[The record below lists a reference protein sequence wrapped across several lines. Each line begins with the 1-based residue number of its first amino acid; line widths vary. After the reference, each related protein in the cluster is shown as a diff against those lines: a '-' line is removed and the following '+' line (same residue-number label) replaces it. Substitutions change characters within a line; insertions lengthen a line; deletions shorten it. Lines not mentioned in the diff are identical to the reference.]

1 MSNAAQIIL
10 DWLNEDLS
18 LIPEITDIKKSF
30 FTGYLFGKIFQILNL
45 ISDEEFSEFIDS
57 EKEADINSNF
67 ILVEKYCK
75 KLFNLILFEKE
86 INRIKKQ
93 HKSAAGV
100 LLYKIRN
107 GVYKLKINF
116 NNIEFFGSNFSN
128 DEIAEQIND
137 LIQKQLGDN
146 VEENEKSETNESLL
160 EQKDRV
166 NFNDKN
172 NIKEEKGENYDNNNY
187 KHKTFAKK
195 IETNLNK
202 KFSRVSK
209 ILPAIST
216 MRGFNKF
223 EFKKTNYENN
233 NNLNNRQI
241 PISKSKTVLAP
252 LNHFAMK
259 RKSNSTENI
268 FIKDKTRN
276 LFNSSTNT
284 LPLKDINKYDTS
296 TFYSGTFF
304 TGKNYDS
311 QLIDVRFFN
320 KQLDQLGVT
329 KKDYKINEIDA
340 KKNISTNAFNF
351 NNTLLQKTTN
361 KTINNETITNPGA
374 FNTMSTHSLLN
385 MKTAEEISNELKNK
399 LRPKKL
405 ELKNEVKDKNIN
417 FIKINKNF
425 FNINQMKLY
434 FKEHSNF
441 STIRRMNYSKELSV
455 RNEQQVHEKRLLD
468 NELMLQKINQ
478 GTLPQLYTTKSID
491 NNNSISNNLTTL
503 KLLKRNSIREFNSKT
518 FFQYLSYQTYS
529 SFKSQCQKKYEKKR
543 KISNKIK
550 EIILFIIDMAMEGY
564 IYQTK
569 HKSEIMDLE
578 TFLKFN
584 IYFLKNKRLRKKYIP
599 VEELLYKRSGKI
611 EQDIEIENLYN
622 NNLTNEDKNY
632 IEDYIY
638 YIGVWNDDKIYDKSL
653 RGIKLDYK
661 YITND
666 NVHKENIGNNF
677 NNNNY
682 FGIVEYEPTA
692 LESEDLSLPNTVPD
706 NYNLGNLLLEILS
719 NRFNSDNKNNI
730 NNAQNLTQ
738 ANDINNPPC
747 LNGKW
752 DYIPYKISLV
762 GYPLSGRKTVAK
774 KIANIYPNLKIYQMQ
789 RIINYF
795 FNLYLQ
801 LADPVEKPEEKND
814 KKKGKKNEKSKENE
828 KVKEKTVK
836 ITDKDKESVFEKYE
850 RQQKFKELKPVF
862 DSMKSYIDYKL
873 NNNTT
878 SNNNTSMNNSSIN
891 NKGDFIILPDE
902 SLCLLLVK
910 KIEEDFPALTQKKI
924 IKNLIDKQKSIKDL
938 ENQIE
943 QIKKRKEE
951 AKKPNPKDDT
961 LIEKYEN
968 DIKNIKAKSIWGFI
982 LVDYPT
988 NLNQCLLLE
997 NYLTGFIE
1005 EKRQQKSDKDKIISN
1020 TNSIVDYKYQPR
1032 EKKMDKKSGLNFIVH
1047 ISTKESIVDERFETA
1062 KYDPIEKV
1070 LYTGKNIVINDK
1082 AIKERLV
1089 NKIPYLSKERF
1100 EYYKDEYNNNI
1111 NKIISLYSEFGFI
1124 IKCKKDEF
1132 DFLEPKKGEKMIKTF
1147 YYIES
1152 ENIKDFL
1159 SLNNKKNKNKKN
1171 KKKEEKKEEKKE
1183 GEVKQ
1188 EASEDNNNI
1197 IKDKVLNFITN
1208 NLIEKLHQ
1216 ENEQYEE
1223 EQFQVEFPKYNN
1235 KKANEKTTITFEP
1248 DLNINEI
1255 KSKYKNKSAKKLN
1268 GNLKLIDYDNNKI
1281 DIIIKNLS
1289 LINNK
1294 YYKNI
1299 GIFIHLMNSQKNDI
1313 YERLNLIQTEFRDF
1327 LNKKNPKKRIIITNY
1342 INKYNSLYIRN
1353 PEYLRNEQVIS
1364 QLTSDIED
1372 LRTEVWELI
1381 NKKRNDSIEELNE
1394 IKHCSFIEV
1403 ELIKF
1408 YNNVKNLILNEV
1420 EKFLVIFNN
1429 MLLIYNKI
1437 KDKENRDINILI
1449 NEFNSKL
1456 ITNPEFILKNIKDFK
1471 YHFNSKGDV
1480 KLDMPLEEVI
1490 NIILSNI
1497 EIMFKNSIKMLF
1509 EYHNQ
1514 LSNIFRRVKKSIFA
1528 NVSIIKKS
1536 VRIRKKKRKNSE
1548 KKLFSASMMNDLLT
1562 NKDSDTGYLQEKNIK
1577 KIFID
1582 EKNKFKFR
1590 LCFIKNFATKYIQ
1603 IMKSTAEKV
1612 FDNMDEWIIKNVTLQ
1627 SESISYLIKI
1637 LKNFLF
1643 QEKKLIDQESDI
1655 DYIELDEFEKI
1666 IEDIGDNNNKKLT
1679 RNTRNFNSSNIS
1691 GSRIGTSGNLNGS
1704 GMIASTE
1711 NDLKL
1716 KPFDNSSVVNNRIYN
1731 KINLNFLIK
1740 DNFIETKIEE
1750 IYDQENIKK
1759 NIKPKI
1765 RIIPPPTLYNSSNT
1779 EFNYGNNS
1787 SSEFK
1792 GEQSLILNT
1801 KTFKGKNNNLNE
1813 ADFYFDIE
1821 KFKFLYRN
1829 IKKYEVEDGCINK
1842 EVFFEIFIR
1851 QYLIAKKNYGIKK
1864 RKNSDD
1870 SDDSYNKN
1878 MNVNINYFY
1887 NEEINV
1893 ETNKIIFNNN
1903 TNAFPVICKALKKLS
1918 MKQIKRLY
1926 NCFGINIIQFN
1937 YIKPKSAKD
1946 SKKEKKEVKKDNE
1959 NKDEKEIKIDKRSDL
1974 KKPSRRKITRHKAN
1988 DSKQLSS
1995 SKSKDKTDNKSTQ
2008 DGTKMKKN
2016 QTKNNI
2022 SKINS
2027 TIEEEEKKETI
2038 EYNTYLSTKEIFTMI
2053 PLIGVNILTPEIEEK
2068 IEKEIKDKLIM
2079 EKYLTKKDFLE
2090 CHFWFEPFFEYYIY
2104 DKIDEKEGITGS
2116 KMIKEFLFELWKND
2130 ENSTYFDFNKFFDV
2144 LRINKYVTDLID
2156 FNEIKYYDIIFF

>member
-1 MSNAAQIIL
+1 MQNAAQIIL

-18 LIPEITDIKKSF
+18 IIPEITDIKQSF
-30 FTGYLFGKIFQILNL
+30 YTGYLFGKIFQILNL
-45 ISDEEFSEFIDS
+45 ISEEEFSEFVDS
-57 EKEADINSNF
+57 EKEEDITSNF

-86 INRIKKQ
+86 INRIKKK

-146 VEENEKSETNESLL
+146 VEDNEKSGTNESLL
-160 EQKDRV
+160 EQKDQM
-166 NFNDKN
+166 NINDDIREG
-172 NIKEEKGENYDNNNY
+172 IKENYGNNNY
-187 KHKTFAKK
+187 KHKSTIRK
-195 IETNLNK
+195 IETNINIRP
-202 KFSRVSK
+202 SRVSK

-233 NNLNNRQI
+233 KLFLN
-241 PISKSKTVLAP
+241 SKSKTVLAP
-252 LNHFAMK
+252 LNHFALK
-259 RKSNSTENI
+259 NKSNSTENI

-276 LFNSSTNT
+276 LFNSSTMT

-340 KKNISTNAFNF
+340 KKNISSNAF
-351 NNTLLQKTTN
+351 NNTLLPKTTN
-361 KTINNETITNPGA
+361 KTINNETSTNQGA
-374 FNTMSTHSLLN
+374 FNTISTHSLLN

-399 LRPKKL
+399 IRPRRL
-405 ELKNEVKDKNIN
+405 ELKNEIKEKNIN

-425 FNINQMKLY
+425 FNSNQMKLY
-434 FKEHSNF
+434 FKDHTNF
-441 STIRRMNYSKELSV
+441 STIRRMNYSKELSQ
-455 RNEQQVHEKRLLD
+455 RNEQQIHEKRLLD
-468 NELMLQKINQ
+468 NELIYQKINQ
-478 GTLPQLYTTKSID
+478 SNLPQLYSTKS
-491 NNNSISNNLTTL
+491 NNNNNNNISNNLTTL
-503 KLLKRNSIREFNSKT
+503 KLLRRNSIKEFNSKS

-529 SFKSQCQKKYEKKR
+529 SYKSKCQKKYEKKR
-543 KISNKIK
+543 KISKRIK
-550 EIILFIIDMAMEGY
+550 EIILYIIDMAMEGY
-564 IYQTK
+564 IYQTQ
-569 HKSEIMDLE
+569 HKSEMMDLE

-611 EQDIEIENLYN
+611 EQDIDIENLLN
-622 NNLTNEDKNY
+622 NSLTNEDKNY

-638 YIGVWNDDKIYDKSL
+638 YIGVWNDDKIYDNNL

-661 YITND
+661 YITNNNTNKD
-666 NVHKENIGNNF
+666 NVGNNF

-682 FGIVEYEPTA
+682 FGIIDYEPTA
-692 LESEDLSLPNTVPD
+692 LESEDLTLPNTVPD
-706 NYNLGNLLLEILS
+706 NYNLGNLFLEILS
-719 NRFNSDNKNNI
+719 NRLSSNNGNINIEQNISQANNI
-730 NNAQNLTQ
+730 NN
-738 ANDINNPPC
+738 PPL

-774 KIANIYPNLKIYQMQ
+774 KLANIYPNLKIYQMQ

-801 LADPVEKPEEKND
+801 LADPVEKPEEKKD
-814 KKKGKKNEKSKENE
+814 KKKGKKNEKTKENE
-828 KVKEKTVK
+828 KEKEKAAK

-850 RQQKFKELKPVF
+850 RQQKFKEMKPIF

-873 NNNTT
+873 NNNPT
-878 SNNNTSMNNSSIN
+878 SNNNTSVNNISQN

-910 KIEEDFPALTQKKI
+910 KIEEDFPVLSQKKI
-924 IKNLIDKQKSIKDL
+924 NKNIMDKQKSIKDL

-943 QIKKRKEE
+943 TIKKRKEE

-968 DIKNIKAKSIWGFI
+968 DIKNIKMKSVSGFI

-1005 EKRQQKSDKDKIISN
+1005 EKRQQKSEKDKIITN

-1070 LYTGKNIVINDK
+1070 LYTGKNNVIADK
-1082 AIKERLV
+1082 TIRERVV
-1089 NKIPYLSKERF
+1089 NKIPHLSKEQF
-1100 EYYKDEYNNNI
+1100 DYYKDEYNNNI
-1111 NKIISLYSEFGFI
+1111 NKIINLYSEFGFI
-1124 IKCKKDEF
+1124 IKSKKDDF
-1132 DFLEPKKGEKMIKTF
+1132 DFLEPKNGEKMIKTF

-1159 SLNNKKNKNKKN
+1159 SLDNKKHRNKKN
-1171 KKKEEKKEEKKE
+1171 KKKEEKKE
-1183 GEVKQ
+1183 GDVKQ
-1188 EASEDNNNI
+1188 EVSEENNI
-1197 IKDKVLNFITN
+1197 IQDKVLNFITN

-1223 EQFQVEFPKYNN
+1223 EQFQIEFPKYNN
-1235 KKANEKTTITFEP
+1235 KKGNDKNTITFEP

-1255 KSKYKNKSAKKLN
+1255 KTKYKNKTPKKLN

-1281 DIIIKNLS
+1281 DIILKNFS

-1327 LNKKNPKKRIIITNY
+1327 LNKKNPKKRIIISNY

-1353 PEYLRNEQVIS
+1353 PEYLKNEQVIS

-1372 LRTEVWELI
+1372 LRTEIWDLI

-1408 YNNVKNLILNEV
+1408 YNNIKNLIMNEV

-1429 MLLIYNKI
+1429 MLLLYNKI

-1449 NEFNSKL
+1449 NEFNTKL
-1456 ITNPEFILKNIKDFK
+1456 ITTPELILKNTKDFK
-1471 YHFNSKGDV
+1471 YHLNYKGDV

-1497 EIMFKNSIKMLF
+1497 EIIFKNSIKMLF
-1509 EYHNQ
+1509 KYHNQ
-1514 LSNIFRRVKKSIFA
+1514 LLNIFRRVKKSIFA
-1528 NVSIIKKS
+1528 NMSIIKKS
-1536 VRIRKKKRKNSE
+1536 VRIKKKKRKNSE

-1562 NKDSDTGYLQEKNIK
+1562 NKDSDEGYLQEKSVK
-1577 KIFID
+1577 KMFID

-1590 LCFIKNFATKYIQ
+1590 LCFIKNFASKYIH

-1666 IEDIGDNNNKKLT
+1666 IDEKDENNKKINNIT
-1679 RNTRNFNSSNIS
+1679 SNIS
-1691 GSRIGTSGNLNGS
+1691 GIGTNGNMNFSG
-1704 GMIASTE
+1704 IVKSTE
-1711 NDLKL
+1711 NDFKL
-1716 KPFDNSSVVNNRIYN
+1716 KPFDNSSVINNRIYN
-1731 KINLNFLIK
+1731 KLDLNYLIN
-1740 DNFIETKIEE
+1740 DNFIDTKIEE
-1750 IYDQENIKK
+1750 IYEKGNIKNHFK
-1759 NIKPKI
+1759 HKIKFK
-1765 RIIPPPTLYNSSNT
+1765 IIPPPITYNSNET
-1779 EFNYGNNS
+1779 EFNFANNS
-1787 SSEFK
+1787 SEIK
-1792 GEQSLILNT
+1792 GEQNAMINSKILKN
-1801 KTFKGKNNNLNE
+1801 KNNILKDDE
-1813 ADFYFDIE
+1813 FYFDLE
-1821 KFKFLYRN
+1821 KFKSLYKFV
-1829 IKKYEVEDGCINK
+1829 KKYEAEDGYINK
-1842 EVFFEIFIR
+1842 QVFFEIFIK
-1851 QYLIAKKNYGIKK
+1851 QYLISKKNYDNKK
-1864 RKNSDD
+1864 RKNTED
-1870 SDDSYNKN
+1870 SEDSLHNKN
-1878 MNVNINYFY
+1878 LNFNVNYFY
-1887 NEEINV
+1887 NEVVDV
-1893 ETNKIIFNNN
+1893 EEKKYIISNNN
-1903 TNAFPVICKALKKLS
+1903 SGYPVICKALKKLN
-1918 MKQIKRLY
+1918 MKKIKRIY
-1926 NCFGINIIQFN
+1926 NCFGINIEKLN
-1937 YIKPKSAKD
+1937 YINQRGKI
-1946 SKKEKKEVKKDNE
+1946 E
-1959 NKDEKEIKIDKRSDL
+1959 NKKDL
-1974 KKPSRRKITRHKAN
+1974 KKENDTKENNDKKDDKKISKRKNARNQAN
-1988 DSKQLSS
+1988 NSKKLTTI
-1995 SKSKDKTDNKSTQ
+1995 KSKEKAENKSTMET
-2008 DGTKMKKN
+2008 TKKLSVFNINTKLTISEMKKD
-2016 QTKNNI
+2016 I
-2022 SKINS
+2022 
-2027 TIEEEEKKETI
+2027 I
-2038 EYNTYLSTKEIFTMI
+2038 EYNSFLSTKEIFTMLS
-2053 PLIGVNILTPEIEEK
+2053 LIGVNILTPEIEEK
-2068 IEKEIKDKLIM
+2068 INKDLKNKLI
-2079 EKYLTKKDFLE
+2079 KGRYLCKTDFLE
-2090 CHFWFEPFFEYYIY
+2090 YQFWFETFFEFYINE
-2104 DKIDEKEGITGS
+2104 KIDGYEGLSGKKI
-2116 KMIKEFLFELWKND
+2116 IKEFLFDIWKND
-2130 ENSTYFDFNKFFDV
+2130 ENSNYFDFNKFFNV
-2144 LRINKYVTDLID
+2144 LKVNKYITDLTD
-2156 FNEIKYYDIIFF
+2156 FSDVRYYEIIFS

>member
-1 MSNAAQIIL
+1 MQNAAQIIL

-18 LIPEITDIKKSF
+18 IIPEITDIKQSF
-30 FTGYLFGKIFQILNL
+30 YTGYLFGKIFQILNL
-45 ISDEEFSEFIDS
+45 ISEEEFSEFVDS
-57 EKEADINSNF
+57 EKEEDITSNF

-86 INRIKKQ
+86 INRIKKK

-146 VEENEKSETNESLL
+146 VEDNEKSGTNESLL
-160 EQKDRV
+160 EQKDQM
-166 NFNDKN
+166 NIND
-172 NIKEEKGENYDNNNY
+172 NIREEIEENYGNNNY
-187 KHKTFAKK
+187 KHKSTIRK
-195 IETNLNK
+195 IETNINIRP
-202 KFSRVSK
+202 SRVSK

-233 NNLNNRQI
+233 KLFLN
-241 PISKSKTVLAP
+241 SKSKTVLAP
-252 LNHFAMK
+252 LNHFALK
-259 RKSNSTENI
+259 NKSNSTENI

-276 LFNSSTNT
+276 LFNSSTMT

-340 KKNISTNAFNF
+340 KKNISSNAF
-351 NNTLLQKTTN
+351 NNTLLPKTTN
-361 KTINNETITNPGA
+361 KTINNETSNNQGA
-374 FNTMSTHSLLN
+374 FNTISTHSLLN

-399 LRPKKL
+399 IRPRRL
-405 ELKNEVKDKNIN
+405 ELKNEIKEKNIN

-425 FNINQMKLY
+425 FNSNQMKLY
-434 FKEHSNF
+434 FKDHTNF
-441 STIRRMNYSKELSV
+441 STIRRMNYSKELSQ
-455 RNEQQVHEKRLLD
+455 RNEQQIHEKRLLD
-468 NELMLQKINQ
+468 NELIYQKINQ
-478 GTLPQLYTTKSID
+478 SNLPQLYPTKSID
-491 NNNSISNNLTTL
+491 NNNNISNNLTTL
-503 KLLKRNSIREFNSKT
+503 KLLRRNSIKEFNSKS
-518 FFQYLSYQTYS
+518 FFLYLSYQTYS
-529 SFKSQCQKKYEKKR
+529 SYKSQCQKKYEKKR
-543 KISNKIK
+543 KISKRIK
-550 EIILFIIDMAMEGY
+550 EIILYIIDMAMEGY
-564 IYQTK
+564 IYQTQ
-569 HKSEIMDLE
+569 HKSEMMDLE

-611 EQDIEIENLYN
+611 EQDIEIENLLN
-622 NNLTNEDKNY
+622 NSLTNEDKNY

-638 YIGVWNDDKIYDKSL
+638 YIGVWNDDKIYDNNL

-661 YITND
+661 YITN
-666 NVHKENIGNNF
+666 NNTNKENVGNNF

-682 FGIVEYEPTA
+682 FGIIEYEPTA
-692 LESEDLSLPNTVPD
+692 LESEDLTLPNTVPD
-706 NYNLGNLLLEILS
+706 NYNLGNLFLEILS
-719 NRFNSDNKNNI
+719 NRLTNNNNNINIEQNISQANNI
-730 NNAQNLTQ
+730 NN
-738 ANDINNPPC
+738 PPL

-774 KIANIYPNLKIYQMQ
+774 KLANIYPNLKIYQMQ

-801 LADPVEKPEEKND
+801 LADPVEKPEEKKD
-814 KKKGKKNEKSKENE
+814 KKKGKKNEKTKENE
-828 KVKEKTVK
+828 KEKEKAVK

-850 RQQKFKELKPVF
+850 RQQKFKEMKPIF

-873 NNNTT
+873 NNNPT
-878 SNNNTSMNNSSIN
+878 SNNNTSVNNISLN

-910 KIEEDFPALTQKKI
+910 KIEEDFPILSQKKI
-924 IKNLIDKQKSIKDL
+924 NKNIMDKQKSIKDL

-943 QIKKRKEE
+943 TIKKRKEE

-968 DIKNIKAKSIWGFI
+968 DIKNIKMKSISGFI

-1005 EKRQQKSDKDKIISN
+1005 EKRQQKSEKDKIITN

-1047 ISTKESIVDERFETA
+1047 ISTKESIIDERFETA

-1070 LYTGKNIVINDK
+1070 LYTGKNNVITDK
-1082 AIKERLV
+1082 TIRERVV
-1089 NKIPYLSKERF
+1089 NKIPHLSKEQF
-1100 EYYKDEYNNNI
+1100 DYYKDEYNNNI
-1111 NKIISLYSEFGFI
+1111 NKIINLYSEFGFI
-1124 IKCKKDEF
+1124 IKSKKDDF
-1132 DFLEPKKGEKMIKTF
+1132 DFLEPKNGEKMIKTF

-1159 SLNNKKNKNKKN
+1159 SLDNKKHRNKKN
-1171 KKKEEKKEEKKE
+1171 KKKEEKKE
-1183 GEVKQ
+1183 GDVKQ
-1188 EASEDNNNI
+1188 EPSEENNI
-1197 IKDKVLNFITN
+1197 IQDKVLNFITN

-1223 EQFQVEFPKYNN
+1223 EQFQIEFPKYNN
-1235 KKANEKTTITFEP
+1235 KKANDKNTITFEP

-1255 KSKYKNKSAKKLN
+1255 KTKYKNKTPKKLN

-1281 DIIIKNLS
+1281 DIILKNFS

-1299 GIFIHLMNSQKNDI
+1299 CIFIHLMNSQINDI

-1327 LNKKNPKKRIIITNY
+1327 LNKKNPKKRIIISNY

-1353 PEYLRNEQVIS
+1353 PEYLKNEQVIS

-1372 LRTEVWELI
+1372 LRTEIWNLI

-1408 YNNVKNLILNEV
+1408 YNNIKNLIMNEV

-1429 MLLIYNKI
+1429 MLLLYNKI

-1449 NEFNSKL
+1449 NEFNTKL
-1456 ITNPEFILKNIKDFK
+1456 ITTPELILKNTTDFK
-1471 YHFNSKGDV
+1471 YRLNNKGDV

-1497 EIMFKNSIKMLF
+1497 EIIFKNSIKMLF
-1509 EYHNQ
+1509 KYHNQ
-1514 LSNIFRRVKKSIFA
+1514 LLNIFRRVKKSIFA
-1528 NVSIIKKS
+1528 NMSIIKKS
-1536 VRIRKKKRKNSE
+1536 VRIKKKKRKNSE

-1562 NKDSDTGYLQEKNIK
+1562 NKDSDEGYLQEKSVK
-1577 KIFID
+1577 KMFID

-1590 LCFIKNFATKYIQ
+1590 LCFIKNFATKYIH
-1603 IMKSTAEKV
+1603 IMKSTSEKV

-1655 DYIELDEFEKI
+1655 DYIELDEFEKV
-1666 IEDIGDNNNKKLT
+1666 IEDIGDNNKKLN
-1679 RNTRNFNSSNIS
+1679 RNNHNFNSSNIS
-1691 GSRIGTSGNLNGS
+1691 GSRIVTSGNLNGS
-1704 GMIASTE
+1704 GMIPSTE

-1716 KPFDNSSVVNNRIYN
+1716 KPFDNSSVINNRIYN
-1731 KINLNFLIK
+1731 KINLDFLIK

-1750 IYDQENIKK
+1750 IYDQENTKK

-1765 RIIPPPTLYNSSNT
+1765 KIIPPPTIYNSNNT

-1787 SSEFK
+1787 SSEIK

-1801 KTFKGKNNNLNE
+1801 KTLKGKNNNLNE
-1813 ADFYFDIE
+1813 SEFYFDIE
-1821 KFKFLYRN
+1821 KFKFLYKN
-1829 IKKYEVEDGCINK
+1829 IKKYEVEDGYINK

-1851 QYLIAKKNYGIKK
+1851 QYLIAKKNYGTQK
-1864 RKNSDD
+1864 RKFSED

-1887 NEEINV
+1887 NEEINI

-1903 TNAFPVICKALKKLS
+1903 TNGYPVICKALKILS
-1918 MKQIKRLY
+1918 MKQIKRIY
-1926 NCFGINIIQFN
+1926 NCFGINIVQFN
-1937 YIKPKSAKD
+1937 YIKPKSAKEN
-1946 SKKEKKEVKKDNE
+1946 KKEKKEVKKDNE
-1959 NKDEKEIKIDKRSDL
+1959 NKDEKEIKFDKRSDL
-1974 KKPSRRKITRHKAN
+1974 KKPSKRKITRHKAN
-1988 DSKQLSS
+1988 ESKQLSS
-1995 SKSKDKTDNKSTQ
+1995 SKSKDKTENRSTKE
-2008 DGTKMKKN
+2008 GTKIKKN
-2016 QTKNNI
+2016 QTKNDI
-2022 SKINS
+2022 SKMNGSID
-2027 TIEEEEKKETI
+2027 EEKQETI
-2038 EYNTYLSTKEIFTMI
+2038 EYNTYLSTKEIFTML

-2068 IEKEIKDKLIM
+2068 IEKEIKDKLKM

-2090 CHFWFEPFFEYYIY
+2090 YHFWFEPFFEYYIY
-2104 DKIDEKEGITGS
+2104 DKMDEKEGIPGG
-2116 KMIKEFLFELWKND
+2116 KIIKEFLFDLWKND
-2130 ENSTYFDFNKFFDV
+2130 ENSYYFDFTKFLDV
-2144 LRINKYVTDLID
+2144 MKINKYVTDLID
-2156 FNEIKYYDIIFF
+2156 FNEVKYYDIIFS